1 VNTIRKETG
10 IYTNR
15 TQIVKKSDFMEHKRR
30 RVLNEVVQPG
40 KGITT
45 NNQEF
50 TIKKA

>member
-15 TQIVKKSDFMEHKRR
+15 TQIVKKSDFVEHKRR
-30 RVLNEVVQPG
+30 ALNLVVQPG

-45 NNQEF
+45 NNQEI
-50 TIKKA
+50 TKKA